1 MNGGIKYKFVIK
13 LNNLILDLKISP
25 YKAMLGI
32 TKEAAN
38 ILGQLDS
45 IGTLTVG
52 KIGNLTILEENPLKV
67 DPSRIKDIR
76 ILGTVHRGS
85 KSKMLEDKLQSKV

>member
-1 MNGGIKYKFVIK
+1 
-13 LNNLILDLKISP
+13 
-25 YKAMLGI
+25 MLGI
-32 TKEAAN
+32 TREAAN

-67 DPSRIKDIR
+67 DSSRIKDIR
-76 ILGTVHRGS
+76 ILGTVHCGS
-85 KSKMLEDKLQSKV
+85 YPSALEKILQSKV